1 MWVAVGEPMMTAS
14 ISPDA
19 ITADGSLE
27 IFPPN
32 AAVTFL
38 AFSSKGSTT

>member
-1 MWVAVGEPMMTAS
+1 MTAS

-19 ITADGSLE
+19 ITAEGSLE
-27 IFPPN
+27 TLPPN
-32 AAVTFL
+32 AAVTFF